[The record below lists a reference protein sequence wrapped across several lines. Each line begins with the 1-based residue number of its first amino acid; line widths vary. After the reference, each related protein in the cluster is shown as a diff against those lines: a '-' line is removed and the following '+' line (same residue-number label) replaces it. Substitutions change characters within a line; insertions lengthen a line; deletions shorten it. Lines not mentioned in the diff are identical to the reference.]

1 MSYLFI
7 LDQVSSLNI
16 KKDTSIQ
23 LIKEFIRQKKE
34 IYCCEI
40 NDLSIGADSKGMAL
54 CGLVNNISTQ
64 INHNEKKS
72 ILTSNFKKVFVR
84 KDPPFNQAYLNLTFI
99 LDHIKTEGVEVIN
112 DGASLRNHNEK
123 LSILQFKDIIS
134 PTIVSSSEEVLKAFI
149 KKHKKVVLKPV
160 DGMAGNGIFM
170 VTSNDQ
176 NMNVILET
184 MTLHNHQLIMAQ
196 KFIPDIQYGDK
207 RIILIDG
214 EPLPYVLAR
223 IPQNN
228 EIRAN
233 LAKGG
238 KGVIRKLSEDDI
250 AIVATIKPYL
260 RKNNFRFV
268 GIDVIGKYLTEI
280 NVTSPTGLVEIQAQA
295 KINFSKSII
304 DALS

>member
-7 LDQVSSLNI
+7 IDEACSLNI
-16 KKDTSIQ
+16 AKDTSVQ
-23 LIKEFIRQKKE
+23 LIKEFINQKKDV
-34 IYCCEI
+34 YCCEI
-40 NDLSIGADSKGMAL
+40 HNLSIDNGMRGNVL
-54 CGLVNNISTQ
+54 CSLINSIGTQ
-64 INHNEKKS
+64 INLAEQKMVLASK
-72 ILTSNFKKVFVR
+72 FKKIFVR

-99 LDHIKTEGVEVIN
+99 LDHIKMEGVEVIN

-123 LSILQFKDIIS
+123 LSILQFNDIIS
-134 PTIVSSSEEVLKAFI
+134 PTIVSSSTEMLKNFI
-149 KKHKKVVLKPV
+149 GEHKKVILKPI

-170 VTSNDQ
+170 VTSSDQ

-184 MTLHNHQLIMAQ
+184 MISDTNQLVMAQ
-196 KFIPDIQYGDK
+196 KFIPEVKYGDK

-214 EPLPYVLAR
+214 EPLPYALAR

-238 KGVIRKLSEDDI
+238 KGIIKKLSENDM
-250 AIVATIKPYL
+250 AIVAAIKPYL

-268 GIDVIGKYLTEI
+268 GIDVIGNYLTEI
-280 NVTSPTGLVEIQAQA
+280 NVTSPTGLVEIQNQA
-295 KINFSKSII
+295 KVNFSKSIV

>member
-7 LDQVSSLNI
+7 IDEACSLNI
-16 KKDTSIQ
+16 PKDTSVQ
-23 LIKEFIRQKKE
+23 LIKEFISQKKDV
-34 IYCCEI
+34 YCCEI
-40 NDLSIGADSKGMAL
+40 HNLSIDNGMRGNVL
-54 CGLVNNISTQ
+54 CSLINSIGTQ
-64 INHNEKKS
+64 INLAEQKMVLASK
-72 ILTSNFKKVFVR
+72 FKKIFVR

-99 LDHIKTEGVEVIN
+99 LDHIKMEGVEVIN

-123 LSILQFKDIIS
+123 LSILQFNDIIS
-134 PTIVSSSEEVLKAFI
+134 PTIVSSSTEMLKNFI
-149 KKHKKVVLKPV
+149 GEHKKVILKPI

-170 VTSNDQ
+170 VTSSDQ

-184 MTLHNHQLIMAQ
+184 MISDTNQLVMAQ
-196 KFIPDIQYGDK
+196 KFIPEVKYGDK

-214 EPLPYVLAR
+214 EPLPYALAR

-238 KGVIRKLSEDDI
+238 KGIIKKLSENDM
-250 AIVATIKPYL
+250 AIVAAIKPYL

-268 GIDVIGKYLTEI
+268 GIDVIGNYLTEI
-280 NVTSPTGLVEIQAQA
+280 NVTSPTGLVEIQNQA
-295 KINFSKSII
+295 EVNFSKFIV

>member
-7 LDQVSSLNI
+7 IDKACSLNI
-16 KKDTSIQ
+16 PKDTSVQ
-23 LIKEFIRQKKE
+23 LIKEFINQKKDV
-34 IYCCEI
+34 YCCEI
-40 NDLSIGADSKGMAL
+40 HNLSIDNGMRGNVL
-54 CGLVNNISTQ
+54 CSLINSIGTQ
-64 INHNEKKS
+64 INLAEQKMVLASK
-72 ILTSNFKKVFVR
+72 FKKIFVR

-99 LDHIKTEGVEVIN
+99 LDHIKMEGVEVIN

-123 LSILQFKDIIS
+123 LSILQFNDIIS
-134 PTIVSSSEEVLKAFI
+134 PTIVSSSTEMLKNFI
-149 KKHKKVVLKPV
+149 GEHKKVILKPI

-170 VTSNDQ
+170 VTSSDQ

-184 MTLHNHQLIMAQ
+184 MISDTNQLVMAQ
-196 KFIPDIQYGDK
+196 KFIPEVKYGDK

-214 EPLPYVLAR
+214 EPLPYALAR

-238 KGVIRKLSEDDI
+238 KGIIKKLSENDM
-250 AIVATIKPYL
+250 AIVAAIKPYL

-268 GIDVIGKYLTEI
+268 GIDVIGNYLTEI
-280 NVTSPTGLVEIQAQA
+280 NVTSPTGLVEIQNQA
-295 KINFSKSII
+295 EVNFSKSIV